1 MVTQIVGDR
10 LAGSDETAQR
20 CNRLGEGAHDE
31 VYLVAQAKVIA
42 HAATALA
49 EDADTMSLVNH
60 DVGIVLVGQIH
71 DVGQLAHV
79 AFHREDAVGDNEL
92 DTVRLALLELRFKR
106 SHIVV
111 LVLQGVGERE
121 TTSLNDRG
129 MVLLIPQYIVIPAGK
144 SGNDAQINTETGAV
158 NHRILLALILGKLA
172 LELLVQVESTVKERR
187 TGTSGAVFLGGLDC
201 GLLDALI
208 VYQA

>member
-1 MVTQIVGDR
+1 
-10 LAGSDETAQR
+10 
-20 CNRLGEGAHDE
+20 
-31 VYLVAQAKVIA
+31 
-42 HAATALA
+42 
-49 EDADTMSLVNH
+49 MSLINH

-79 AFHREDAVGDNEL
+79 AFHREDTVGDDEL
-92 DTVRLALLELRFKR
+92 DTVRLALLELCLERG
-106 SHIVV
+106 HIVV

-121 TTSLNDRG
+121 TASLDDRG
-129 MVLLIPQYIVIPAGK
+129 MVLLIPQDVVIPAGK
-144 SGNDAQINTETGAV
+144 GGNDAQINTETGAV

-172 LELLVQVESTVKERR
+172 LKLLVQVESAVKERR